1 MSNCWTGA
9 PQWFR
14 PTPRQWVGKIS
25 PEEQAQAYATDELAA
40 LSKLPADVV
49 EQLSIFG
56 LIGARDGRYGFRD
69 LSAARQAAQLL
80 GSGIGLSVI
89 TKGLTLAVRG
99 PARFGAH
106 SRSLYSRRPSTP
118 MRCMR

>member
-1 MSNCWTGA
+1 MA
-9 PQWFR
+9 PRASWKGYLK
-14 PTPRQWVGKIS
+14 PLVSCPIALY
-25 PEEQAQAYATDELAA
+25 PAA
-40 LSKLPADVV
+40 SSSSKLPTDVV
-49 EQLSIFG
+49 GQLSMFG
-56 LIGARDGRYGFRD
+56 LIEVRNGRYGFRD
-69 LSAARQAAQLL
+69 LAAARQAAQLL